1 MPMDDD
7 PSRTSS
13 DLTRPLWRQ
22 VVESVDTARTKLAVD
37 DNLKGKQ
44 ELLRSFYDD
53 VMPRLKELGPVGQV
67 AMSRLNVMMA
77 EAGLFLGSVQP
88 ESVIQL
94 MQAVQQVSAC
104 LFRPNPSPPPA
115 PLHPR
120 ETRPPLRPLLL

>member
-22 VVESVDTARTKLAVD
+22 VVESVDGARTKLAGD
-37 DNLKGKQ
+37 DDLKGKQ
-44 ELLRSFYDD
+44 ELLRTFYDE

-94 MQAVQQVSAC
+94 MQAVQQVRAAAH
-104 LFRPNPSPPPA
+104 PPA
-115 PLHPR
+115 SPARTL
-120 ETRPPLRPLLL
+120 ETRP